1 MKFYFLSALIISGLF
16 GGIALGQNP
25 ATAIPVDPFSAQREN
40 ERYRIGFQ
48 DTLEIQIF
56 RHPDLNQRVSVNANG
71 TINLF
76 RIATP
81 IIAVCKTESE
91 LAKDIAAAYEKDY
104 LRNPEVKVIAVEQR
118 SQAYAVIG
126 AVEKPGN
133 YFISRPIRLLELLAQ
148 AGGHTDKAGSRV
160 LVARTGSTSNCK
172 LNEGPT
178 AASDEFAII
187 DFKLKDVLE
196 AKQNLVMRPG
206 DIVSVLDADVVY
218 VYGNVEKQGQVEMK
232 EPMTLTQAIAS
243 AEGLKA
249 ATKKDNIRILRQK
262 PGSVEREEFLYDLND
277 IDKRKVAD
285 PYLEPN
291 DVVAVGEDRT
301 KSILNSIGRSLTNG
315 IPSLFY
321 RIP

>member
-1 MKFYFLSALIISGLF
+1 MKSNLLSALIISVFVSGSVL
-16 GGIALGQNP
+16 AQS
-25 ATAIPVDPFSAQREN
+25 TAVPVDPFASQRES

-76 RIATP
+76 RIPDP
-81 IIAVCKTESE
+81 IVAVCKTEFE

-104 LRNPEVKVIAVEQR
+104 LRNPEVKVLAVEQR

-126 AVEKPGN
+126 AVEKPGQ

-148 AGGHTDKAGSRV
+148 AGGHTDKAGSRLV
-160 LVARTGSTSNCK
+160 VARTGSSSNCK
-172 LNEGPT
+172 MNEAQAGNDDFT
-178 AASDEFAII
+178 VM
-187 DFKLKDVLE
+187 DFKLKEVLE
-196 AKQNLVMRPG
+196 AKQNFMMRPG

-249 ATKKDNIRILRQK
+249 ATRKDDIRVIRQK
-262 PGSVEREEFLYDLND
+262 PGSLDREEFVYDLSA
-277 IDKRKVAD
+277 IAKREVAD

-291 DVVAVGEDRT
+291 DIVVVGKDAT
-301 KSILNSIGRSLTNG
+301 KSVLNSIGRSLTNG

-321 RIP
+321 RVP